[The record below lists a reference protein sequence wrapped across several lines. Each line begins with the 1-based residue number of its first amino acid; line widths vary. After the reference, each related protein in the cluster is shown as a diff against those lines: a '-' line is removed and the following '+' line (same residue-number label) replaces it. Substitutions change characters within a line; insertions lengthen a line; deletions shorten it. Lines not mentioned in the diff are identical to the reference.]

1 MVRRLERT
9 DGASPSGK
17 ALVFGISIRR
27 FESCR
32 PSHKNGSDFGP
43 VFLLSDAYCFSL
55 VDSLLVGGLFV
66 FAVFVL
72 TSWAVAQSIV

>member
-1 MVRRLERT
+1 
-9 DGASPSGK
+9 
-17 ALVFGISIRR
+17 
-27 FESCR
+27 
-32 PSHKNGSDFGP
+32 
-43 VFLLSDAYCFSL
+43 LSDAYCFSL